1 MPYRRKG
8 PGVEAWTANMLDQ
21 SVSGSKEAGQG
32 QGDPTG
38 VAARLAHQSFAFL
51 DGASMRAMLGEAALA
66 DWDGFAR
73 SWEDLG
79 PDHFM
84 ADGGTYRKR
93 RYACLQATENG
104 LRLKSPRPHHQT
116 LANNPLNGGVE
127 RVFLPVEAPIALH
140 PANRAVIETCRRI
153 FEAAGSE
160 GRSAILSARQP
171 LSWHVEMHQ
180 FRIEA
185 RPDVTGQ
192 PTPEGL
198 HRDGVD
204 WVLVLMIRRANVEG
218 GITTIADRARR
229 PLAEA
234 SLSEPLDA
242 SLVDDHRV
250 FHGVS
255 SVMPL
260 DPSCPAWRDVLV
272 LTFRAEPGKGE
283 GKV

>member
-1 MPYRRKG
+1 
-8 PGVEAWTANMLDQ
+8 MLDQ
-21 SVSGSKEAGQG
+21 SISDSGIPRPLQD
-32 QGDPTG
+32 DPAA
-38 VAARLAHQSFAFL
+38 VAVRLGHRGFAFV
-51 DGASMRAMLGEAALA
+51 DGTVMRALLGEAGLA

-79 PDHFM
+79 ADRFM

-93 RYACLQATENG
+93 RYACLQATQG
-104 LRLKSPRPHHQT
+104 DLRLKPPRPHYQT

-127 RVFLPVEAPIALH
+127 RVFTPVETLIALH
-140 PANRAVIETCRRI
+140 PANRAAIETCRRI
-153 FEAAGSE
+153 FEDADAVARRSMSAG
-160 GRSAILSARQP
+160 LQAR
-171 LSWHVEMHQ
+171 SWHVEMHQ

-185 RPDVTGQ
+185 RPDITGQ

-204 WVLVLMIRRANVEG
+204 WVLVLMIRRENVEG
-218 GITTIADRARR
+218 GMTTIADELRQ

-234 SLSEPLDA
+234 SLSEPFDA

-255 SVMPL
+255 SVTPL
-260 DPSCPAWRDVLV
+260 DPSRPAWRDVLV
-272 LTFRAEPGKGE
+272 LTFRAEPSEAEGE
-283 GKV
+283 A